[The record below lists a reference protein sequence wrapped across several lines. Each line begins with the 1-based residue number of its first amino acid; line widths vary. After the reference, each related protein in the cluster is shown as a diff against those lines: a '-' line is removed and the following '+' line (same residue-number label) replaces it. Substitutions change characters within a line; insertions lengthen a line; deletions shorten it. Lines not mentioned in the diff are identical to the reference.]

1 MAVYK
6 DDVLLKDFEAGRVTA
21 FIDYGDYYLV
31 VSENITGIYENTPL
45 TISSIWYYTETVY
58 SLYNYNSEMIMRASV
73 DSSPDYDVMLQNF
86 VH

>member
-21 FIDYGDYYLV
+21 FIDYADYYLV
-31 VSENITGIYENTPL
+31 VSENITSIYENTPL

-58 SLYNYNSEMIMRASV
+58 SLYNYNGEMIMRASV